1 MIPGMTRRMAEH
13 RGGLAELEH
22 HRSSVETPLLKTG
35 NGNGTSFGHH
45 VLTNDDTLYSL
56 EATRGSMVTSQSV
69 NSVIGMSSHN
79 MGIGSHLKARNVPE
93 GAEIVGV
100 TADVERRSPMTSTM
114 SRLQHL
120 QQQQQQQ
127 QHQSFLYNNSPTIQA
142 STTLPR
148 LASKQ
153 QQQQANNHHHHHQY
167 YQQQQQQY
175 QQQQQQQRH
184 FVTNGLSEDVE
195 MDRTSF
201 MNGDDEDEDEC
212 DVQASHQ
219 ASHQHHSLVKV
230 VVPPPP
236 RLDFVLPG
244 NFLSGNFIRVTSV
257 I

>member
-22 HRSSVETPLLKTG
+22 HRNSVEAPLLKTG

-45 VLTNDDTLYSL
+45 VLTNEDTLYSL
-56 EATRGSMVTSQSV
+56 EATRGSIVTSQSV
-69 NSVIGMSSHN
+69 NSVIGMSSSH
-79 MGIGSHLKARNVPE
+79 IGSHLKRNVPE
-93 GAEIVGV
+93 GAEIMPAV
-100 TADVERRSPMTSTM
+100 DIERRSPMASTM

-127 QHQSFLYNNSPTIQA
+127 QHQSFLYNNSPTIQS
-142 STTLPR
+142 STTLPI
-148 LASKQ
+148 LVSKQ
-153 QQQQANNHHHHHQY
+153 QQQSNNHHHHHQY
-167 YQQQQQQY
+167 YQQQQQY
-175 QQQQQQQRH
+175 QQQQRH
-184 FVTNGLSEDVE
+184 YVTNGLSEDVE

-201 MNGDDEDEDEC
+201 MNGDDEDDCDEQ
-212 DVQASHQ
+212 DHS

-244 NFLSGNFIRVTSV
+244 NF
-257 I
+257 

>member
-1 MIPGMTRRMAEH
+1 MAEH

-22 HRSSVETPLLKTG
+22 HRNSVEAPLLKTG
-35 NGNGTSFGHH
+35 NGNGASFGHH
-45 VLTNDDTLYSL
+45 VLTNEDTLYSL
-56 EATRGSMVTSQSV
+56 EATRGSIVTSQSV

-79 MGIGSHLKARNVPE
+79 MGIASHLKARNVPE
-93 GAEIVGV
+93 GAEIVPV

-120 QQQQQQQ
+120 QHQQQQQQ
-127 QHQSFLYNNSPTIQA
+127 QQHQHQSFLYNNSPTIQS

-148 LASKQ
+148 LVSKQ
-153 QQQQANNHHHHHQY
+153 QQHQANNHHHHHQY
-167 YQQQQQQY
+167 YQQQQHQY

-184 FVTNGLSEDVE
+184 YVANGLSEDVE

-201 MNGDDEDEDEC
+201 MNGDDDDEEQD
-212 DVQASHQ
+212 DS
-219 ASHQHHSLVKV
+219 ASHQHHLVKV

-244 NFLSGNFIRVTSV
+244 NVQC
-257 I
+257 